1 MNQFQKELNKNIEL
15 LRQYVP
21 VVKKVHGPS
30 HPEFYKV
37 SDLFEVFDKKISSNE
52 DVSDEFIQFREVTNN
67 YQVPSDTCE
76 TYEAVYQMLESLD
89 KAYQQ

>member
-37 SDLFEVFDKKISSNE
+37 SDLFEVFDKKIKNNE
-52 DVSDEFIQFREVTNN
+52 DVSDEFKKFREVTNN